1 MASRRRPSQART
13 SWFQSLRNLLGTA
26 SGTGYIRRRPL
37 HGRNDSVLSP
47 RPLSEPLEDRVMLT
61 LNVGSVGGDLVI
73 AETSSGIDALTI
85 DFDVQ
90 TNDYVITDSGQN
102 LTTDIAAATGDG
114 TKEIRVPVGE
124 ITGGLVVLT
133 GGGDDSVTIAEN
145 FKDAGQLSVDLN
157 LQAGT
162 DTVTW
167 STSGYLQS
175 VAVQAEQTTLDT
187 YLVDTSGDQNWN
199 TSLTLTQNTIFWGS
213 AVTLRNVD
221 ANQKDFVV
229 AAATSLL
236 LTGEISNGGN
246 ADLVLESTGSVEIDN
261 GSILGHTGSVSLTAD
276 TGGIIIRGA
285 QLQSGNGDI
294 SLYGTSDV
302 ADVPG
307 IQIINSS
314 IASTGNGSLL
324 ILGTGGTNAHGV
336 QLNSAGA
343 DLLTTKN
350 GNLVI
355 DGTAGFGNAT
365 GVRIKDYDLTST
377 GNGHLALAGRSHSN
391 DIYGIEVLNSVVATS
406 GNGEISMFSGTT
418 EVEFGSGD
426 NRFALSFADVADPGN
441 TADTTGTPTPAGAVN
456 YNYQMGRFEI
466 SREMIE
472 KATAA
477 GDLEITLQDMTNY
490 GGNGSDRPATGISW
504 YEAAQFVN
512 WLNTSEG
519 YSAAYKFV
527 DGDFQ
532 LWSSDDPGYNS
543 NNPYRNSNANYV
555 LPTVDEWYKAA
566 FYDPVTRT
574 YYDYATS
581 SDTAPSSVTSGT
593 DANTAV
599 YNHSESTGPA
609 DVTNAGGLSPYG
621 MMAMSGNVYE
631 WMETAADSQNNS
643 ATEDRRMRGGAYWT
657 NRNVTTAISSSGGFA
672 YAPTNETVNAGFRV
686 VNLGQETN
694 GRILLDGVQMTADST
709 SISVDGR
716 LNAVDTELTAHAE
729 GVAVTSQFGGISLTN
744 SELHSNDFGISVQAD
759 ASKDGGIGL
768 TLNNTRALSTA
779 AGSIVLRGAGS
790 TGNSGI
796 LLQGDG
802 TQTSQ
807 IATNNGTII
816 LQGLAGDDED
826 AVVATKYSVTTTGE
840 GSIEV
845 LGSVNGTGTYAFS
858 ATDSTIAATG
868 SGSIEIRA
876 ESRQYHFGD
885 TSAYGSGDPAALEI
899 DFTTIGQPGNDD
911 DTTGKPNPAG
921 KVDYVYQIGTY
932 EISRGQIEAYNAAWG
947 TANGLA
953 ISLKNMTNQGGNG
966 VNRAATG
973 VSWNEA
979 ARFVNWLNTSQGY
992 QPAYK
997 FTTTGVND
1005 NIALWTSA
1013 DAGYDSTNPYRNS
1026 LAKYVLPSMD
1036 EWYKAAY
1043 YDPATSTY
1051 RDYSSADG
1059 TLPTAVKSGT
1069 APNTAVYNQSSST
1082 GPADYNQAGGLNAFG
1097 VMGMSGNLWEWEET
1111 SLDLSNS
1118 SPGLRRALNGGSFE
1132 VTADG
1137 ISSSSRGNHDST
1149 HEAAGSFGFR
1159 VATLLTHNPTE
1170 ILLNH
1175 TRLRINTG
1183 ELLVDAEN
1191 IVLQGQESFLITTAA
1206 DQLIASD
1213 FSGTGHL
1220 RKLGAAQLTLSGDY
1234 ATSAVIYVR
1243 AGTLNIAGT
1252 VSGNIVTE
1260 SDANG
1265 FGTLVGSG
1273 AITGN
1278 VTASGN
1284 SVIAPGG
1291 SAGILSTGK
1300 LDLQSAANLQVE
1312 LGGSTAGNSASSHDQ
1327 VVVTG
1332 QVLLAGHLELSLIN
1346 DFIPG
1351 IGDAFLLISNDGTD
1365 AISGTFEGL
1374 AEGDQFAA
1382 QGISWQISYVG
1393 GTGNDVAITRLGSV
1407 FDVVNVDVS
1416 GDGSLAQAITDANAT
1431 AGGDWIRILTTGI
1444 LPVSSTTVL
1453 PAITEKVLIDG
1464 TTAPGYDDA
1473 PLFEIRGTNAGAT
1486 SGLRFTA
1493 TADLSQL
1500 QGLSITDFSEHGV
1513 RIAADDM
1520 TLTRNWIGVTVAG
1533 TELGNAEAGISI
1545 NSAGTKI
1552 GGSSESQ
1559 RNIISGNQVGI
1570 ELTGPDAEE
1579 NWILGNDIG
1588 LNPAGTAAFA
1598 NNTGIRIDKGANR
1611 NIVGTNGDGT
1621 ADGSEGNVI
1630 SGNKYG
1636 ITVSHTDRD
1645 GNSPADNTYT
1655 ELNVISG
1662 NLIGTK
1668 PSGTE
1673 VLGNTEYGIGLGT
1686 AVRSNRIGSDGNGTA
1701 DAAERNV
1708 ISGNVIGVLVQGDS
1722 NVITGNE
1729 IGTDVTGE
1737 VDLGNA
1743 LDGIRITA
1751 GTQNQIGG
1759 NSAAK
1764 RNVISGNESSAIR
1777 VQGSTTAETVIHG
1790 NYLGVSATGAEL
1802 PNSYG
1807 VFVEDATATQVGGS
1821 GSGEGNVISGN
1832 DDQGVYLH
1840 DAPQTLIRGNFIGTT
1855 VDGTTARPNRIG
1867 IYLRANTTG
1876 TVIGGADGE
1885 NIISGNNAYG
1895 IYANLSTGGLQ
1906 IAGNLIGTNAAGDAA
1921 VPNKVGILVK
1931 ADDIL
1936 IGGTS
1941 AADQNVISGNS
1952 IDGIR
1957 FAYDST
1963 LQNTGNLVQG
1973 NLIGL
1978 AADGTTSLGNAE
1990 VGVQIL
1996 TSAVQVGGS
2005 SVLSNGVLSGAGN
2018 VIGGNKIGVEIT
2030 GPNATDNIIQGNH
2043 IGVTSKGTAAA
2054 ANEVGIRIDYGAGK
2068 NLIGTDG
2075 DGSSDAAEGNLIS
2088 GNTLSGIL
2096 LSHAN
2101 RANENPPAGTTTADN
2116 TIAGNLIGTSV
2127 TGSAALANDGD
2138 GILITADV
2146 KSTLIGSD
2154 GDGTSDSIERN
2165 LISGNKGTGILIH
2178 GTDNIVAGNIIGLNL
2193 DESAALANDGYGGIG
2208 LFGDANLIGGTS
2220 AAQRNIIAGNNKN
2233 SDAGIY
2239 ISGGD
2244 ENTVQGNYV
2253 GLNSSGT
2260 AIGNSRGI
2268 SLRNGADA
2276 TLIGGTGT
2284 GEGNVIGGHGN
2295 GEGIYVDDSEATL
2308 IQGNLIGTT
2317 PDGTEARPNHHGIFL
2332 TGAVE
2337 ETLIGGSADGEN
2349 IISGSLYVGIYLE
2362 RTVGNVEISGNL
2374 IGTNL
2379 SGDAALGNEDGI
2391 VVIGD
2396 FVQIGG
2402 TTTAQQNV
2410 ISGNTRYG
2418 IDFRYHS
2425 SLQQTGNVVQGNQIG
2440 TDATGLG
2447 ALANAN
2453 SGIRIATDNVRIG
2466 GVNSSSSG
2474 IAGAGNVISGNSRH
2488 GIEILSTADAAQIQ
2502 GNLIGV
2508 TKLGDLALPNG
2519 LSGIFVAG
2527 SNTLIGTNGDGTS
2540 DDGEANVISGNT
2552 LHGIH
2557 ADGAT
2562 DLTIAGNLIG
2572 LKQAGD
2578 AALFNQ
2584 DYGIRL
2590 DDSGDVQIGGGDGIS
2605 GNVIA
2610 SLDGGIGIFDGDGEI
2625 TIAGNIIGLSA
2636 DEETRLNGGT
2646 GIYVE
2651 RTEDL
2656 IIGTDGDGTNDA
2668 AEGNVIGGSSAIG
2681 IHLAKLANDTD
2692 LRTTESVIIA
2702 GNDIGIRSDGSGS
2715 ADVYNSTSEVY
2726 SQVTGVRIG
2735 TDGDGQSDSAE
2746 QNVITHQ
2753 KTGGSGITLAG
2764 ESAAFNVI
2772 AGNRIGLTPSDTTEL
2787 GFNTYAIRLSS
2798 GAHNN
2803 RIGTDGSDDASNAA
2817 EANLIA
2823 AGLQINAAD
2832 DNTIAGNYFNTT
2844 ADGTTAIPAVNYVFG
2859 AIELR
2864 GGASGNIIGT
2874 NDDGQ
2879 GDDLEGNVM
2888 AVGFGR
2894 SLIEIT
2900 GAGTDDNVIA
2910 GNLMNISTTGATL
2923 KSTERGI
2930 YIYGGASGTR
2940 IGTDGDGQSD
2950 SDERNVIGGTQKAIL
2965 IEGVGTDGTV
2975 IAGNYLGVDP
2985 TGELQRKNIV
2995 QISIWAGAGNTRI
3008 GTDGSDDA
3016 FNANERNVIAG
3027 GQDGINITSLAGNYQ
3042 TMPDNKAK
3050 TDGVAIAG
3058 NYIGLTASGAP
3069 LGHSRWGINASDQV
3083 LNLRVG
3089 TNSDGIADESE
3100 RNVIS
3105 GNGYWGVGIAGWST
3119 INQFVLAEL
3128 LNDRIDVTTAEST
3141 IAQADLYYA
3150 SGTGSDTTGHW
3161 DYDNAIPGGGSSK
3174 YGLKSTGTLTVA
3186 TQSEYTFAISGDDG
3200 GWLNINGTRV
3210 VDRYNVSS
3218 FGDTRG
3224 KITLSPGTYELE
3236 WTGYA
3241 NTGVSGFE
3249 LSVAVGDV
3257 TTDITAANGWKVLGD
3272 ASPHPEIALQGN
3284 LTVKAYYPNP
3294 GELNAVVAG
3303 NYIGTSADGTADVGN
3318 NDSGVII
3325 TADGVTVGGTTASA
3339 RNIISGNNSTGVIFA
3354 DARLAHTGNRLQG
3367 NYIGVAVDGTTALP
3381 NGTLAGVSAV
3391 SIGADNVQI
3400 GGIGG
3405 FSGLAG
3411 GGNLISGSK
3420 GYGIELLETASGNVI
3435 QGNYIGTNASGTA
3448 ALANAF
3454 EGVLVLG
3461 SDNTIGGTSTGAGNL
3476 ISGNTQNGVLIS
3488 GGDGNSLWGNRIG
3501 SNAAGTAALANG
3513 SNGIMVSSGASD
3525 TRIGSGTSGARNL
3538 ISGHSLSGIVFTEA
3552 GTGNVIQGNYIGTA
3566 ISGAVALGNASEA
3579 GETSAGILIY
3589 DNGDSQ
3595 VLIGTDGDGTAD
3607 AAEGN
3612 LISGNLQSG
3621 ILISGG
3627 SSSAGGHTVAGNNI
3641 GVNAGLNVALPNHGS
3656 GVMIV
3661 NSGNNL
3667 IGSDGDGTADSVEAN
3682 QIAGNSNS
3690 SAADATEYASGVVVV
3705 DSASNDSNLTLQN
3718 IIAGNAIGTDRL
3730 GEKPLPNQGNG
3741 ITIVAAKGTQVGAAG
3756 IPNLLRFNSLAGLH
3770 IEGTTDEGVQAH
3782 AETSLQANSFQ
3793 ANTGLP
3799 VDLGT
3804 TGVTIND
3811 SGDSITDFP
3820 VFTSAAIEDGVMT
3833 LIGFAEPGL
3842 VFDLYLNAGQVGQE
3856 FGDGVTW
3863 IARFTEGSEADKDAT
3878 TGSYGPELRGVT
3890 VSDGTITQNRFEFSF
3905 AVPDGVSNGV
3915 QMTGIAST
3923 GGVSE
3928 FSSLILA
3935 GEQGSAIEPEITLDN
3950 DTDPVLLNELQTLSV
3965 DGSFY
3970 DPDSTS
3976 WTATVDYGDG
3986 DGPVALALS
3995 AARTFTLEHIYDT
4008 PGSYTVTVQIVDA
4021 GLAAG
4026 SATFGVTV
4034 ANVDPVVDYSTFA
4047 FTEAADEGGTVE
4059 LSGSFTDGLGAHVV
4073 EITWGDSQTSTIEL
4087 ASGIFSFATS
4097 HIYADD
4103 SNSSGSTTSSDIY
4116 SVDITIRDASEPD
4129 GTDSAEG
4136 VFLTEISNVR
4146 PTLDSLLFN
4155 GSELAADA
4163 TLELNEGATLALTG
4177 TLTDPGLADVHTV
4190 TIDWGDGT
4198 TVEVDLTAGDRTF
4211 GGTSDFSHI
4220 YADDNVD
4227 AYTVVIE
4234 LWDDDEPA
4242 QRTTLTRSVQVLDV
4256 AASSISV
4263 TALPSSISEGE
4274 SIEVSGSFVDPGTTD
4289 SHQVRV
4295 IWGDGTP
4302 DSILNVAAGVLTF
4315 GGSSLTH
4322 TYRNN
4327 AAGGADYDI
4336 EVIVSDLADVTA
4348 AGSGTD
4354 SVSVANVAP
4363 VAGTPVVKR
4372 LDGTVGA
4379 IEEGSRVV
4387 VTGSFSDVSSLDRHQ
4402 VTINWGDGTTSSAAV
4417 DAMTRTYSATHRYLD
4432 NYAAAEITATVID
4445 GRYTGAT
4452 FTADG
4457 GSVTSASVTQV
4468 ITNVAPTPTIA
4479 PVAGSTPTVTKLV
4492 AEVVDPGLNDIP
4504 DLTYTWQADTG
4515 LGYTTVA
4522 TTKIFTF
4529 DSTTYTQPMIRLL
4542 VSDDDGGDG
4551 EDEVIAVF
4559 GTDVAETITITD
4571 TGATLSSGGGGG
4583 LGGGLGGL
4591 TWHDRILVL
4600 GFAGQDF
4607 LNASA
4612 LSSGFTA
4619 ILDGGQE
4626 QDYLYGGNGE
4636 DVFYPNDGNDTVDGG
4651 AGDDNY
4657 FLTPNSTLTVI
4668 DTSGDNTLDF
4678 TRSEFGDATGVVFDL
4693 TKIRNSGVPNADL
4706 DTQLVSTSGGTNHEV
4721 AAFGNFTALVGSA
4734 YGDDLTIGSNDTVDG
4749 GAGEDTINI
4758 GDNTSG
4764 ASVSGGADDDLL
4776 IVSGT
4781 NVSELTFSGDDG
4793 LDIMRNTGEITG
4805 LTFGGGADDDILEN
4819 TGSILGTLNF
4829 GGDDGIDILT
4839 NTGTIGELI
4848 FNGGADDDIFINNG
4862 AIDTTLNF
4870 GGDED
4875 ILLSGT
4881 GTIESLN
4888 FGGDDGAD
4896 IFANLGT
4903 ITSLTFNG
4911 GADDDIFINV
4921 GSATSLN
4928 FGGDDDVLLNG
4939 GGTIGTLV
4947 FSGDDGIDEFRN
4959 FGEITTLTFNG
4970 GADNDIFTNYTGG
4983 TLTSLTFG
4991 GDDGLDL
4998 LQNAG
5003 TISGLTFSG
5012 GADDDTLLNTADGTL
5027 TSLTFGGDDGSDILN
5042 NFGTI
5047 NGLTF
5052 SGGADDDILTNVG
5065 TINSTLV
5072 FGGDDGIDTLQN
5084 TGTIAELN
5092 FSGGADDDIL
5102 TNFAGG
5108 VMTTLAF
5115 GGDDGIDTL
5124 GNYGTVTTLNFGGG
5138 ADEDTFVNGTTGTI
5152 TTLFF
5157 GGDYESDGDGG
5168 FTPIANLADD
5178 GADILGNYGAITDLM
5193 FRGGADDDIF
5203 VNYDGGSLGTLN
5215 FSGDDGLDQL
5225 QNAGTVASLT
5235 FGGGADDDT
5244 LINTGTVTGTLV
5256 FGGDQQF
5263 SLTDELEQID
5273 NAADD
5278 GVDILANY
5286 GTLGGI
5292 SFTGGADDD
5301 ILLNDTT
5308 GTVGDLVFSGDAGAD
5323 ILRNLGTVTNL
5334 TFNGGADDD
5343 LLVNTGSGISALVFG
5358 GDDGA
5363 DILLNEGSGI
5373 TDLTFSGGADDDL
5386 LLNTASSVTN
5396 LTFSGGADDDVFQN
5410 SGSTITTLSFS
5421 GDDGLDVL
5429 LNTGSG
5435 VSTLSF
5441 GGGADDDTL
5450 RSTGDS
5456 IGVIIF
5462 GGDIDSDTGEPIA
5475 GTNGGKDTLIVS
5487 GSGTGAAGSRILFSG
5502 DDGIDAFQN
5511 DASGFASIIFNGGAD
5526 DDVFLN
5532 NAGSIGGLVFNG
5544 GADDDVLEN
5553 TGDSLTSLVF
5563 SGDDGADQ
5571 LYNTGDSVA
5580 GLTFTGGADDDVLI
5594 NTGSGLSGTVFSGD
5608 DGADI
5613 FSNTG
5618 ADLTSLTFTGGA
5630 DNDIFVNTGTGISA
5644 INFSGDDGAD
5654 LFWNKATGLDA
5665 SNLSFSGDDGAD
5677 IFVNEAGG
5685 VNGITFT
5692 GGADDDALQNSGVNV
5707 GDLVFSGG
5715 ADDDTLL
5722 NTSTGSILNLSFGG
5736 DDGSDILQ
5744 TNGTVTTLNFG
5755 GGADDDT
5762 LVVQGT
5768 VDTLVFMGD
5777 GELDNEDNLQQ
5788 ISVAADDGVDTLLNE
5803 ATVTSLTFTGGA
5815 DDDIFVN
5822 NNTVTSLTFSG
5833 GADDD
5838 TFQNNALV
5846 TSLVFSGGADE
5857 DMLINNASSMPALTF
5872 SGDDGNDTFV
5882 NNGNDMT
5889 SLTFEGGADD
5899 DTLRIHGTGIGTITF
5914 TGGADAGADTFH
5926 YNGTGAA
5933 GSSVTFTGGDG
5944 DDIFAWRGSADTASF
5959 DAGAGNDTSIIL
5971 GTGSLT
5977 LTGGSGNDGVLF
5989 QADPDADV
5997 QIIETW
6003 TGDDDSSSDT
6013 LDFSSFTGGALNID
6027 LRSTSAQAMS
6037 GSLSI
6042 TLSDSRGIEN
6052 VIGTAGADTIYGNAQ
6067 DNSILGAEYSDGY
6080 SGDTAGDR
6088 GVTQWVLLD
6097 FDTYS
6102 EDGEHVY
6109 TQDERDQIQDR
6120 VESIYRGSDTNNPVF
6135 DVKVRQDRG
6144 DIPVA
6149 DGEFVT
6155 ISFNDTPAFGRPGG
6169 LASEIDPGNLN
6180 LGGTAVVQVNGL
6192 LGGTITSDDEGY
6204 EGGDAGGDKGFSLRP
6219 ISDNPVG
6226 VAKPDATSENFV
6238 LLSAKIAAHE
6248 LAHLMGLRHQ
6258 DSFGPIGLGVHD
6270 PPGLDGYNPT
6280 YPGPVGAV
6288 ETFDHLL
6295 GSGASVGTD
6304 RFNDLRDL
6312 FFSERS
6318 AMKLAFAEASPS
6330 DVFTTEST
6338 SSHGTSATA
6347 QELPLTTVDVPNTL
6361 STGLNAPKVFYV
6373 QMQSVE
6379 GTIEVDSAT
6388 GTSESDWYYF
6398 TGTSG
6403 DVMNIELYSNSL
6415 IRYGTTADDYVDS
6428 ILRVWYDVDGVL
6440 TLVPWFGGEAV
6451 NDDVF
6456 EPTDSALVDL
6466 VLPEDGVYWI
6476 EVDTFKRD
6484 PSDPLFD
6491 PTNPDS
6497 PLNPDNPNNFLSY
6510 PDLLKRFT
6518 DTRDDTDE
6526 GNYQLVVSRFDRGS
6540 ASDDVDTIV
6549 GYGGT
6554 DTIDAGTGDD
6564 YSLTVTVG
6572 GAGTVDEGSTF
6583 TRNISLVDRAAI
6595 SWSGSTVN
6603 YGDGTGDIAV
6613 TVASD
6618 GTATLTHTFA
6628 DSGVYTVAVT
6638 IRDDIGQEVTENIE
6652 VTVNNLAPTVDTL
6665 TGDTSPNE
6673 STTETY
6679 SFTAS
6684 DVGDDTFAVAE
6695 ITGGTL
6701 GTVSNISINPA
6712 TGSGTFDVAFGAV
6725 TSGATETTTL
6735 TVKLKDSDDAE
6746 SNVLTLDVAVQNVG
6760 SGPEDLALSPAT
6772 IAENADSGTEIG
6784 TLTTTDSSGQTSF
6797 TYTLVS
6803 GDGDTDNALFTI
6815 TGDKL
6820 LSAAVFDYE
6829 EAATRSIRV
6838 QTADPSG
6845 NTYQEAVTISI
6856 TNITDEE
6863 APSSAINTLPT
6874 NAVSTTFSVTVAGTD
6889 SGDPASGIASFD
6901 LYYSTG
6907 GDFTQFATVTPA
6919 SPSAEFSGN
6928 TNTKYWFRSLATDAA
6943 GNAESKNSADT
6954 YTIIGDIE
6962 PGTSEVTSVTEG
6974 AGVLILDIS
6983 GAKSEG
6989 RPLTTFD
6996 VYLSIDDGAV
7006 EKVASVNAVE
7016 VSTGVF
7022 SGAVNIQGIVDGAS
7036 HKYDFYT
7043 RAVDASGNVE
7053 DAPGTADKSVTVIFS
7068 SGSSLEAQTI
7078 DVQRGANQRSYIRY
7092 LDVFFSGDPSELLEA
7107 DRVAIERFDLDAAA
7121 DSVNPGTGTAVS
7133 TGTMTVADN
7142 KLSFDFGSTG
7152 LGGVKS
7158 LGNGFYR
7165 VLIDMDGDG
7174 SRTGGDDAAFEFY
7187 RLFGDANGD
7196 REVNNSDITLVR
7208 KQMRRSGDNL
7218 DGDIDGSGRVDG
7230 RDFLWVRRNR
7240 GQKLRS
7246 WLFGWLDD

>member
-1 MASRRRPSQART
+1 MQ
-13 SWFQSLRNLLGTA
+13 
-26 SGTGYIRRRPL
+26 
-37 HGRNDSVLSP
+37 
-47 RPLSEPLEDRVMLT
+47 
-61 LNVGSVGGDLVI
+61 
-73 AETSSGIDALTI
+73 
-85 DFDVQ
+85 
-90 TNDYVITDSGQN
+90 
-102 LTTDIAAATGDG
+102 
-114 TKEIRVPVGE
+114 
-124 ITGGLVVLT
+124 
-133 GGGDDSVTIAEN
+133 
-145 FKDAGQLSVDLN
+145 
-157 LQAGT
+157 
-162 DTVTW
+162 
-167 STSGYLQS
+167 
-175 VAVQAEQTTLDT
+175 
-187 YLVDTSGDQNWN
+187 
-199 TSLTLTQNTIFWGS
+199 
-213 AVTLRNVD
+213 
-221 ANQKDFVV
+221 
-229 AAATSLL
+229 
-236 LTGEISNGGN
+236 
-246 ADLVLESTGSVEIDN
+246 
-261 GSILGHTGSVSLTAD
+261 
-276 TGGIIIRGA
+276 
-285 QLQSGNGDI
+285 
-294 SLYGTSDV
+294 
-302 ADVPG
+302 
-307 IQIINSS
+307 
-314 IASTGNGSLL
+314 
-324 ILGTGGTNAHGV
+324 
-336 QLNSAGA
+336 
-343 DLLTTKN
+343 
-350 GNLVI
+350 
-355 DGTAGFGNAT
+355 
-365 GVRIKDYDLTST
+365 
-377 GNGHLALAGRSHSN
+377 
-391 DIYGIEVLNSVVATS
+391 
-406 GNGEISMFSGTT
+406 
-418 EVEFGSGD
+418 
-426 NRFALSFADVADPGN
+426 
-441 TADTTGTPTPAGAVN
+441 
-456 YNYQMGRFEI
+456 
-466 SREMIE
+466 
-472 KATAA
+472 
-477 GDLEITLQDMTNY
+477 
-490 GGNGSDRPATGISW
+490 
-504 YEAAQFVN
+504 
-512 WLNTSEG
+512 
-519 YSAAYKFV
+519 
-527 DGDFQ
+527 
-532 LWSSDDPGYNS
+532 
-543 NNPYRNSNANYV
+543 
-555 LPTVDEWYKAA
+555 
-566 FYDPVTRT
+566 
-574 YYDYATS
+574 
-581 SDTAPSSVTSGT
+581 
-593 DANTAV
+593 
-599 YNHSESTGPA
+599 
-609 DVTNAGGLSPYG
+609 
-621 MMAMSGNVYE
+621 
-631 WMETAADSQNNS
+631 
-643 ATEDRRMRGGAYWT
+643 
-657 NRNVTTAISSSGGFA
+657 
-672 YAPTNETVNAGFRV
+672 
-686 VNLGQETN
+686 
-694 GRILLDGVQMTADST
+694 
-709 SISVDGR
+709 
-716 LNAVDTELTAHAE
+716 
-729 GVAVTSQFGGISLTN
+729 
-744 SELHSNDFGISVQAD
+744 
-759 ASKDGGIGL
+759 
-768 TLNNTRALSTA
+768 
-779 AGSIVLRGAGS
+779 
-790 TGNSGI
+790 
-796 LLQGDG
+796 
-802 TQTSQ
+802 
-807 IATNNGTII
+807 
-816 LQGLAGDDED
+816 
-826 AVVATKYSVTTTGE
+826 
-840 GSIEV
+840 
-845 LGSVNGTGTYAFS
+845 
-858 ATDSTIAATG
+858 
-868 SGSIEIRA
+868 
-876 ESRQYHFGD
+876 
-885 TSAYGSGDPAALEI
+885 
-899 DFTTIGQPGNDD
+899 
-911 DTTGKPNPAG
+911 
-921 KVDYVYQIGTY
+921 
-932 EISRGQIEAYNAAWG
+932 
-947 TANGLA
+947 
-953 ISLKNMTNQGGNG
+953 
-966 VNRAATG
+966 
-973 VSWNEA
+973 
-979 ARFVNWLNTSQGY
+979 
-992 QPAYK
+992 
-997 FTTTGVND
+997 
-1005 NIALWTSA
+1005 
-1013 DAGYDSTNPYRNS
+1013 
-1026 LAKYVLPSMD
+1026 
-1036 EWYKAAY
+1036 
-1043 YDPATSTY
+1043 
-1051 RDYSSADG
+1051 
-1059 TLPTAVKSGT
+1059 
-1069 APNTAVYNQSSST
+1069 
-1082 GPADYNQAGGLNAFG
+1082 
-1097 VMGMSGNLWEWEET
+1097 
-1111 SLDLSNS
+1111 
-1118 SPGLRRALNGGSFE
+1118 
-1132 VTADG
+1132 
-1137 ISSSSRGNHDST
+1137 
-1149 HEAAGSFGFR
+1149 
-1159 VATLLTHNPTE
+1159 
-1170 ILLNH
+1170 
-1175 TRLRINTG
+1175 
-1183 ELLVDAEN
+1183 
-1191 IVLQGQESFLITTAA
+1191 
-1206 DQLIASD
+1206 
-1213 FSGTGHL
+1213 
-1220 RKLGAAQLTLSGDY
+1220 
-1234 ATSAVIYVR
+1234 
-1243 AGTLNIAGT
+1243 
-1252 VSGNIVTE
+1252 
-1260 SDANG
+1260 
-1265 FGTLVGSG
+1265 
-1273 AITGN
+1273 
-1278 VTASGN
+1278 
-1284 SVIAPGG
+1284 
-1291 SAGILSTGK
+1291 
-1300 LDLQSAANLQVE
+1300 
-1312 LGGSTAGNSASSHDQ
+1312 
-1327 VVVTG
+1327 
-1332 QVLLAGHLELSLIN
+1332 
-1346 DFIPG
+1346 
-1351 IGDAFLLISNDGTD
+1351 
-1365 AISGTFEGL
+1365 
-1374 AEGDQFAA
+1374 
-1382 QGISWQISYVG
+1382 
-1393 GTGNDVAITRLGSV
+1393 
-1407 FDVVNVDVS
+1407 
-1416 GDGSLAQAITDANAT
+1416 
-1431 AGGDWIRILTTGI
+1431 
-1444 LPVSSTTVL
+1444 
-1453 PAITEKVLIDG
+1453 
-1464 TTAPGYDDA
+1464 
-1473 PLFEIRGTNAGAT
+1473 
-1486 SGLRFTA
+1486 
-1493 TADLSQL
+1493 
-1500 QGLSITDFSEHGV
+1500 
-1513 RIAADDM
+1513 
-1520 TLTRNWIGVTVAG
+1520 
-1533 TELGNAEAGISI
+1533 
-1545 NSAGTKI
+1545 
-1552 GGSSESQ
+1552 
-1559 RNIISGNQVGI
+1559 
-1570 ELTGPDAEE
+1570 
-1579 NWILGNDIG
+1579 
-1588 LNPAGTAAFA
+1588 
-1598 NNTGIRIDKGANR
+1598 
-1611 NIVGTNGDGT
+1611 
-1621 ADGSEGNVI
+1621 
-1630 SGNKYG
+1630 
-1636 ITVSHTDRD
+1636 
-1645 GNSPADNTYT
+1645 
-1655 ELNVISG
+1655 G
-1662 NLIGTK
+1662 NLIGTN
-1668 PSGTE
+1668 PD
-1673 VLGNTEYGIGLGT
+1673 GT
-1686 AVRSNRIGSDGNGTA
+1686 AARANHHGIYLTGAVAGTIIGGGNG
-1701 DAAERNV
+1701 AENV
-1708 ISGNVIGVLVQGDS
+1708 ISGSEFIGVYAEQA
-1722 NVITGNE
+1722 TG
-1729 IGTDVTGE
+1729 
-1737 VDLGNA
+1737 
-1743 LDGIRITA
+1743 GI
-1751 GTQNQIGG
+1751 
-1759 NSAAK
+1759 
-1764 RNVISGNESSAIR
+1764 AIR
-1777 VQGSTTAETVIHG
+1777 
-1790 NYLGVSATGAEL
+1790 
-1802 PNSYG
+1802 
-1807 VFVEDATATQVGGS
+1807 
-1821 GSGEGNVISGN
+1821 
-1832 DDQGVYLH
+1832 
-1840 DAPQTLIRGNFIGTT
+1840 
-1855 VDGTTARPNRIG
+1855 
-1867 IYLRANTTG
+1867 
-1876 TVIGGADGE
+1876 
-1885 NIISGNNAYG
+1885 
-1895 IYANLSTGGLQ
+1895 
-1906 IAGNLIGTNAAGDAA
+1906 GNLIGTNA
-1921 VPNKVGILVK
+1921 
-1931 ADDIL
+1931 
-1936 IGGTS
+1936 
-1941 AADQNVISGNS
+1941 
-1952 IDGIR
+1952 
-1957 FAYDST
+1957 
-1963 LQNTGNLVQG
+1963 
-1973 NLIGL
+1973 
-1978 AADGTTSLGNAE
+1978 
-1990 VGVQIL
+1990 
-1996 TSAVQVGGS
+1996 
-2005 SVLSNGVLSGAGN
+2005 
-2018 VIGGNKIGVEIT
+2018 
-2030 GPNATDNIIQGNH
+2030 
-2043 IGVTSKGTAAA
+2043 
-2054 ANEVGIRIDYGAGK
+2054 
-2068 NLIGTDG
+2068 
-2075 DGSSDAAEGNLIS
+2075 
-2088 GNTLSGIL
+2088 
-2096 LSHAN
+2096 
-2101 RANENPPAGTTTADN
+2101 
-2116 TIAGNLIGTSV
+2116 
-2127 TGSAALANDGD
+2127 
-2138 GILITADV
+2138 
-2146 KSTLIGSD
+2146 
-2154 GDGTSDSIERN
+2154 
-2165 LISGNKGTGILIH
+2165 
-2178 GTDNIVAGNIIGLNL
+2178 
-2193 DESAALANDGYGGIG
+2193 
-2208 LFGDANLIGGTS
+2208 
-2220 AAQRNIIAGNNKN
+2220 
-2233 SDAGIY
+2233 
-2239 ISGGD
+2239 
-2244 ENTVQGNYV
+2244 
-2253 GLNSSGT
+2253 
-2260 AIGNSRGI
+2260 
-2268 SLRNGADA
+2268 
-2276 TLIGGTGT
+2276 
-2284 GEGNVIGGHGN
+2284 
-2295 GEGIYVDDSEATL
+2295 
-2308 IQGNLIGTT
+2308 
-2317 PDGTEARPNHHGIFL
+2317 
-2332 TGAVE
+2332 
-2337 ETLIGGSADGEN
+2337 
-2349 IISGSLYVGIYLE
+2349 
-2362 RTVGNVEISGNL
+2362 
-2374 IGTNL
+2374 
-2379 SGDAALGNEDGI
+2379 SGDAAIGNEDGI
-2391 VVIGD
+2391 VVIAD
-2396 FVQIGG
+2396 DVVIGG
-2402 TTTAQQNV
+2402 TTAGDQNV

-2418 IDFRYHS
+2418 VDFRSHA
-2425 SLQQTGNVVQGNQIG
+2425 SLQQSGNVVLGNFIG
-2440 TDATGLG
+2440 TSADGLVDLG
-2447 ALANAN
+2447 NAN
-2453 SGIRIATDNVRIG
+2453 SGIRIATDNVQIG
-2466 GVNSSSSG
+2466 GVNTSSAG
-2474 IAGAGNVISGNSRH
+2474 VAGAGNLISGNDTY
-2488 GIEILSTADAAQIQ
+2488 GIEILSTADSTVIQ

-2508 TKLGDLALPNG
+2508 DATGSEALGNTYSGVYTSGTNG
-2519 LSGIFVAG
+2519 
-2527 SNTLIGTNGDGTS
+2527 LIGTDADGTT
-2540 DDGEANVISGNT
+2540 DAGEANVISGNT

-2557 ADGAT
+2557 ADGASG
-2562 DLTIAGNLIG
+2562 LTIAGNTIG
-2572 LKQAGD
+2572 LKQTG
-2578 AALFNQ
+2578 AAAAFNQ
-2584 DYGIRL
+2584 LTGIRL
-2590 DDSGDVQIGGGDGIS
+2590 EDSGLVQIGDGDGIS
-2605 GNVIA
+2605 GNVIGSKTNA
-2610 SLDGGIGIFDGDGEI
+2610 IEVIDAAGSAH
-2625 TIAGNIIGLSA
+2625 IAGNILGLTA
-2636 DEETRLNGGT
+2636 DEQTALPGAT
-2646 GIYVE
+2646 GIYVL
-2651 RTEDL
+2651 RSEDL
-2656 IIGTDGDGTNDA
+2656 VIGTDGDGTNDA
-2668 AEGNVIGGSSAIG
+2668 AEGNVIAGMTGNGIVLDRESNDSA
-2681 IHLAKLANDTD
+2681 LSATD
-2692 LRTTESVIIA
+2692 SIVIA
-2702 GNDIGIRSDGSGS
+2702 GNSIGLRSDGSG
-2715 ADVYNSTSEVY
+2715 ADDVRSGGHGILNYVN
-2726 SQVTGVRIG
+2726 GVRIG
-2735 TDGDGQSDSAE
+2735 TDGDGVSDAAE
-2746 QNVITHQ
+2746 QNIIAAAANYAGIAITGTAA
-2753 KTGGSGITLAG
+2753 TG
-2764 ESAAFNVI
+2764 NVI
-2772 AGNRIGLTPSDTTEL
+2772 AGNRIGLNADGVVNSL
-2787 GFNTYAIRLSS
+2787 AGNYAITLT
-2798 GAHNN
+2798 GGTAGN
-2803 RIGTDGSDDASNAA
+2803 RIGTDGSDDDNNAS
-2817 EANLIA
+2817 ERNLLM
-2823 AGLQINAAD
+2823 GGMYLSNAD
-2832 DNTIAGNYFNTT
+2832 DNTIAGNYFST
-2844 ADGTTAIPAVNYVFG
+2844 ADGVARLSSTNFTMAMVYMLAG
-2859 AIELR
+2859 S
-2864 GGASGNIIGT
+2864 SGNIIGT
-2874 NDDGQ
+2874 DGD
-2879 GDDLEGNVM
+2879 GTNDDLEANIITTPS
-2888 AVGFGR
+2888 GR

-2900 GAGTDDNVIA
+2900 GDGSDNNVVA
-2910 GNLMNISTTGATL
+2910 GNRLNINVDGSSFGL
-2923 KSTERGI
+2923 VERGI
-2930 YIYGGASGTR
+2930 YIDGGASGNR
-2940 IGTDGDGQSD
+2940 IGTDGDGTSD
-2950 SDERNVIGGTQKAIL
+2950 SLERNVVGGTKLGMIFS
-2965 IEGVGTDGTV
+2965 GPGTDNNV
-2975 IAGNYLGVDP
+2975 IAGNYIGVGPDGE
-2985 TGELQRKNIV
+2985 TGVGNTQAIII
-2995 QISIWAGAGNTRI
+2995 QGGAAGTRI

-3016 FNANERNVIAG
+3016 FNASEGNLISANGFGIQLTSTIDNNSLPSG
-3027 GQDGINITSLAGNYQ
+3027 GVRTSG
-3042 TMPDNKAK
+3042 TI
-3050 TDGVAIAG
+3050 IAG
-3058 NYIGLTASGAP
+3058 NRIGLTASGQKLSTNNGYAIEIRD
-3069 LGHSRWGINASDQV
+3069 GVTGTRI
-3083 LNLRVG
+3083 G
-3089 TNSDGIADESE
+3089 TNSDGVADASE

-3105 GNGYWGVGIAGWST
+3105 GSTNGAGIQIYDWRTMHLTMANEFIAG
-3119 INQFVLAEL
+3119 NQGTLAASGT
-3128 LNDRIDVTTAEST
+3128 V
-3141 IAQADLYYA
+3141 AQADLFQ
-3150 SGTGSDTTGHW
+3150 SNSDSSTTAGYW
-3161 DYDNAIPGGGSSK
+3161 QYDHPLPGGWASINAYRATGK
-3174 YGLKSTGTLTVA
+3174 ITVSTESV
-3186 TQSEYTFAISGDDG
+3186 YTFVLTGADG
-3200 GWLNINGTRV
+3200 GQLKIGGNLVLQDGYGQQN
-3210 VDRYNVSS
+3210 
-3218 FGDTRG
+3218 DTRG
-3224 KITLSPGTYELE
+3224 TITLAAGSHTFE
-3236 WTGYA
+3236 WLGYSA
-3241 NTGVSGFE
+3241 RAVSGAE

-3257 TTDITAANGWKVLGD
+3257 STAVSEANGWRVLG
-3272 ASPHPEIALQGN
+3272 AANAHSEIALDGVIN
-3284 LTVKAYYPNP
+3284 VDVYHPDVAELATVI
-3294 GELNAVVAG
+3294 AG
-3303 NYIGTSADGTADVGN
+3303 NRIGTSIDGQTAIPN
-3318 NDSGVII
+3318 ATGVAIY
-3325 TADGVTVGGTTASA
+3325 ADGVTVGGSTAAA
-3339 RNIISGNNSTGVIFA
+3339 RNIIAGNTNYGVLIGDTGILSNSGNS
-3354 DARLAHTGNRLQG
+3354 LSG
-3367 NYIGVAVDGTTALP
+3367 NYIGVAADGTSALP
-3381 NGTLAGVSAV
+3381 NGTSTNASGVI
-3391 SIGADNVQI
+3391 IGADNVLV
-3400 GGIGG
+3400 GGVGG
-3405 FSGLAG
+3405 FSGLTG
-3411 GGNLISGSK
+3411 SGNLISGSK
-3420 GYGIELLETASGNVI
+3420 SYGIELRATASGNVI
-3435 QGNYIGTNASGTA
+3435 QGNYIGTTSTGNA
-3448 ALANAF
+3448 ALANVA
-3454 EGVLVLG
+3454 EGIAVFG
-3461 SDNTIGGTSTGAGNL
+3461 DSNQIGGSGSGTGNL
-3476 ISGNTQNGVLIS
+3476 ISGSTLSGVRIS
-3488 GGDGNSLWGNRIG
+3488 GGIGNSLLGNRIG
-3501 SNAAGTAALANG
+3501 TNAAGTAALPNG
-3513 SNGIMVSSGASD
+3513 KYGVLVDSGASD
-3525 TRIGSGTSGARNL
+3525 TRIGSGVSGARNV
-3538 ISGHSLSGIVFTEA
+3538 ISGHTLSGVMFDAA
-3552 GTGNVIQGNYIGTA
+3552 GTGNLVQGNYIGTA
-3566 ISGAVALGNASEA
+3566 ASGAAALPNATDTNENSAGVMISDA
-3579 GETSAGILIY
+3579 GESEVI
-3589 DNGDSQ
+3589 
-3595 VLIGTDGDGTAD
+3595 VGTDGDGTRD
-3607 AAEGN
+3607 TSEGN
-3612 LISGNLQSG
+3612 LISGNRQSG
-3621 ILISGG
+3621 VLIVGG
-3627 SSSAGGHTVAGNNI
+3627 SAAAGGHTVAGNSI
-3641 GVNAGLNVALPNHGS
+3641 GVNAGLNGTLPNRGHG
-3656 GVMIV
+3656 VTIV
-3661 NSGNNL
+3661 NSNGNL
-3667 IGSDGDGTADSVEAN
+3667 IGSNGDGVSDAAEAN
-3682 QIAGNSNS
+3682 QIAGNRNP
-3690 SAADATEYASGVVVV
+3690 SAGSESQYSSGVLVL
-3705 DSASNDSNLTLQN
+3705 DNTSDDSNLTEGN

-3741 ITIVAAKGTQVGAAG
+3741 ITVISAKGTQIGGSGV
-3756 IPNLLRFNSLAGLH
+3756 PNLLRFNALAGVR
-3770 IEGTTDEGVQAH
+3770 ITGTTDEG
-3782 AETSLQANSFQ
+3782 ERSDLRTSLLANSFQ
-3793 ANTGLP
+3793 ANDGLP
-3799 VDLGT
+3799 VDLG
-3804 TGVTIND
+3804 D
-3811 SGDSITDFP
+3811 SGQNLNSNTDGVLDFP
-3820 VFTSAAIEDGVMT
+3820 VFTSAAITDGVMT
-3833 LIGFAEPGL
+3833 LEGFAESGL
-3842 VFDLYLNAGQVGQE
+3842 TFDLYLNAGQVGQE
-3856 FGDGVTW
+3856 FGDGVVW
-3863 IARFTEGSEADKDAT
+3863 LARFTEGSNDDQDDT
-3878 TGSYGPELRGVT
+3878 TGAYGPEVRGVT
-3890 VSDGTITQNRFEFSF
+3890 VATGTLTRNKFSF
-3905 AVPDGVSNGV
+3905 QFPLPDGVNNGV
-3915 QMTGIAST
+3915 QMTGIASS

-3935 GEQGSAIEPEITLDN
+3935 GEQGSAVAPEITLEN
-3950 DTDPVLLNELQTLSV
+3950 SSDPVLINELVTMSV

-3986 DGPVALALS
+3986 DGAIPLALS

-4026 SATFGVTV
+4026 SATFDVTV

-4087 ASGIFSFATS
+4087 ASGVSSFSTS

-4103 SNSSGSTTSSDIY
+4103 SNTSGSTTSSDIY

-4387 VTGSFSDVSSLDRHQ
+4387 VTGSFSDVSALDRHQ

-4445 GRYTGAT
+4445 GRYTGTT

-4504 DLTYTWQADTG
+4504 DLTYTWQVDTG

-4559 GTDVAETITITD
+4559 GTDVGETITVND
-4571 TGATLSSGGGGG
+4571 TGATLSSGGSGG

-4607 LNASA
+4607 LDASA

-4693 TKIRNSGVPNADL
+4693 TKIRNTGIPDADL
-4706 DTQLVSTSGGTNHEV
+4706 DTQLVSTSGGTNHQV

-4734 YGDDLTIGSNDTVDG
+4734 YGDDLTIGSDDTVDG
-4749 GAGEDTINI
+4749 GAGEDTIYI

-4781 NVSELTFSGDDG
+4781 SVSELTFSGDDG

-4862 AIDTTLNF
+4862 AIATTLSF
-4870 GGDED
+4870 GGDDD

-4881 GTIESLN
+4881 GTIESLT

-4903 ITSLTFNG
+4903 ITSLTFSG

-4970 GADNDIFTNYTGG
+4970 GADDDIFTNETGG

-5003 TISGLTFSG
+5003 TISDLTFSG

-5124 GNYGTVTTLNFGGG
+5124 SNYGTVTTLNFGGG
-5138 ADEDTFVNGTTGTI
+5138 ADQDTFVNGSTGTI

-5178 GADILGNYGAITDLM
+5178 GADILGNYGTITDLM

-5203 VNYDGGSLGTLN
+5203 LNYDGGSLGTLN

-5244 LINTGTVTGTLV
+5244 LVNTGTVTGTLV

-5301 ILLNDTT
+5301 ILLNDTA

-5343 LLVNTGSGISALVFG
+5343 LLVNTGSGISELVFG

-5386 LLNTASSVTN
+5386 LLNTASSITN

-5462 GGDIDSDTGEPIA
+5462 GGDIDPDTGEPIA

-5487 GSGTGAAGSRILFSG
+5487 GSGTDAAGSRILFSG

-5532 NAGSIGGLVFNG
+5532 NASSIGGLVFNG

-5571 LYNTGDSVA
+5571 LYNTGDFVA
-5580 GLTFTGGADDDVLI
+5580 GLTFTGGADDDVLA

-5630 DNDIFVNTGTGISA
+5630 DNDIFVNTGTGISD

-5707 GDLVFSGG
+5707 GDLVFNGG

-5777 GELDNEDNLQQ
+5777 GELDNDGNLVQ
-5788 ISVAADDGVDTLLNE
+5788 ISAAGDDGVDTLLNE
-5803 ATVTSLTFTGGA
+5803 ATVTTLTFSGGA

-5822 NNTVTSLTFSG
+5822 NNTVTALTFSG

-5838 TFQNNALV
+5838 TFQNNAYV
-5846 TSLVFSGGADE
+5846 ASLTFAGGAD
-5857 DMLINNASSMPALTF
+5857 DDILINNASSMPLLSF
-5872 SGDDGNDTFV
+5872 SGDDGFDSFV
-5882 NNGNDMT
+5882 NNGNDIT
-5889 SLTFEGGADD
+5889 SLIFEGGADED
-5899 DTLRIHGTGIGTITF
+5899 ILRVHGTGIGDITF
-5914 TGGADAGADTFH
+5914 TGGADAAADTFH
-5926 YNGTGAA
+5926 FLGAA
-5933 GSSVTFTGGDG
+5933 SVGSTIVFTGGDG
-5944 DDIFAWRGSADTASF
+5944 DDVFAWRGTADGATFTAGGG
-5959 DAGAGNDTSIIL
+5959 DDTTIIQ
-5971 GTGSLT
+5971 GSGSLIT
-5977 LTGGSGNDGVLF
+5977 DGGEGDDTWIF
-5989 QADPDADV
+5989 EADPAATV
-5997 QIIETW
+5997 QIVETW
-6003 TGDDDSSSDT
+6003 TGVDDSSSDT
-6013 LDFSSFTGGALNID
+6013 LNFSSFTGGALIID
-6027 LRSTSAQAMS
+6027 LRSTDPQQ
-6037 GSLSI
+6037 LSDNLTI
-6042 TLSDSRGIEN
+6042 TLSDARGVEN
-6052 VIGTAGADTIYGNAQ
+6052 VIGTSEADTIYGNLQ
-6067 DNSILGAEYSDGY
+6067 DNIILGAEYSDGY
-6080 SGDTAGDR
+6080 AGNVAADR

-6109 TQDERDQIQDR
+6109 TTDERDQITDR
-6120 VESIYRGSDTNNPVF
+6120 VETLYRGADTNSPVF
-6135 DVKVRQDRG
+6135 DVRVVQTRG
-6144 DIPVA
+6144 EIPVA
-6149 DGEFVT
+6149 DGQFVT
-6155 ISFNDTPAFGRPGG
+6155 IYFNDTPAFGRPGG
-6169 LASEIDPGNLN
+6169 LASEIDPGNLS

-6192 LGGTITSDDEGY
+6192 LGGTITADDTTGEGGGDEGS
-6204 EGGDAGGDKGFSLRP
+6204 DKGFSVRE
-6219 ISDNPVG
+6219 IRDDPVG

-6258 DSFGPIGLGVHD
+6258 DSFGPIGLGIHD
-6270 PPGLDGYNPT
+6270 PPGIDGYNPV
-6280 YPGPVGAV
+6280 YPGPVAAV

-6318 AMKLAFAEASPS
+6318 AMKLAFATADTD
-6330 DVFTTEST
+6330 DVFTIES
-6338 SSHGTSATA
+6338 SSAHSTSATA
-6347 QELPLTTVDVPNTL
+6347 QTLPLTTVDVPNTL
-6361 STGLNAPKVFYV
+6361 SSGLNANKVFYV

-6379 GTIEVDSAT
+6379 GTIEIDAGT
-6388 GTSESDWYYF
+6388 GKSENDWYSF
-6398 TGTSG
+6398 TGTAG
-6403 DVMNIELYSNSL
+6403 DVMNIELFSNSL
-6415 IRYGTTADDYVDS
+6415 TRYGTANDNYIDS
-6428 ILRVWYDVDGVL
+6428 ILRVWYEVDGDL
-6440 TLVPWFGGEAV
+6440 ILVPWFGGDAV
-6451 NDDVF
+6451 NDDIF

-6466 VLPEDGVYWI
+6466 VLPSDGIYYI
-6476 EVDTFKRD
+6476 EIDTFKRD

-6491 PTNPDS
+6491 ETDPSS
-6497 PLNPDNPNNFLSY
+6497 PLNPANPNNYLSY
-6510 PDLLKRFT
+6510 PELLDRFLS
-6518 DTRDDTDE
+6518 TRDDTDV
-6526 GNYQLVVSRFDRGS
+6526 GNYQLIVSRFDRGS

-6595 SWSGSTVN
+6595 NWSGSTVN

-6652 VTVNNLAPTVDTL
+6652 VTVNNVAPTVDTL
-6665 TGDTSPNE
+6665 NGDTSPNE

-6695 ITGGTL
+6695 ITGGSL
-6701 GTVSNISINPA
+6701 GTVSNISINSA
-6712 TGSGTFDVAFGAV
+6712 TGTGTFDVTFGAV

-6829 EAATRSIRV
+6829 EATTRSIRV

-6845 NTYQEAVTISI
+6845 NTYQEAVTITI

-6863 APSSAINTLPT
+6863 APSSAIDTLPT
-6874 NAVSTTFSVTVAGTD
+6874 NAVSTTFTVTVAGTD

-6983 GAKSEG
+6983 GAKSGG

-7043 RAVDASGNVE
+7043 RSVDASGNVE
-7053 DAPGTADKSVTVIFS
+7053 DAPGTADQSVTAIFS
-7068 SGSSLEAQTI
+7068 SGSSLEAQSI

-7092 LDVFFSGDPSELLEA
+7092 LDVFFSGDPSDFLEA
-7107 DRVAIERFDLDAAA
+7107 DRVGIERFDLDAAA

-7152 LGGVKS
+7152 LGGARS

-7196 REVNNSDITLVR
+7196 REVDTKDITLVR

-7218 DGDIDGSGRVDG
+7218 DADIDGSGRVDG
-7230 RDFLWVRRNR
+7230 RDFLWVRRSR